1 MHPRPSFEHTLLVRY
16 GETDQMGVVHHGNF
30 VLYMEEGRTRMM
42 RSLGCP
48 YGELERDGYAL
59 VVRKLELRYRAP
71 AYYEDELS
79 VRTSVAELRSSA
91 IVFAYEIRRA
101 ESGQLLA
108 EGSTELVCVD
118 RTGDKPRPRPLPPK
132 LLTMLQPPGEPT

>member
-1 MHPRPSFEHTLLVRY
+1 MNPGSFFEHRLLVRY
-16 GETDQMGVVHHGNF
+16 GETDQMGVVHHGTY

-42 RSLGCP
+42 RNLGCP
-48 YGELERDGYAL
+48 YGELERDGFAL

-79 VRTSVAELRSSA
+79 VRTSVAELRTSA

-101 ESGQLLA
+101 KDEQLLV

-118 RTGDKPRPRPLPPK
+118 RSAGKPRPRSLPQK
-132 LLTMLQPPGEPT
+132 LCDVLRPG